1 MRENDTTDARAGD
14 SDARAGDS
22 PEPGGASPRRRQF
35 LKGMA
40 IPPTVAALAGC
51 ARFGVGRDDSD
62 AIVEDLEPG
71 DVTGFPGAI
80 RFGDRYAMEVSR
92 GADGTRVLS
101 GRFHHEDRV
110 LEFADDGAGNAV
122 TSYLVDGDGYVVTA
136 GECVEYPE
144 VAAALDSV
152 AEFDPEN
159 ASTATGTPEVTVTGK
174 TTIDGRETLVFEPA
188 QGAPADTGQRVTYYA
203 DVETRYLRRI
213 EAGSVTVDYHAWT
226 EVEPI
231 EAPAS
236 DCRQAG
242 EASIEE
248 SNR

>member
-1 MRENDTTDARAGD
+1 MRENDTTDARAV
-14 SDARAGDS
+14 DS
-22 PEPGGASPRRRQF
+22 PETGVASPRRRQL

-51 ARFGVGRDDSD
+51 ARFGVGRDGSD

-92 GADGTRVLS
+92 GADGTKVLS
-101 GRFHHEDRV
+101 GRFHHADRV
-110 LEFADDGAGNAV
+110 LEFADDGEGNAV
-122 TSYLVDGDGYVVTA
+122 TSYVVDGDGYVVTA
-136 GECVEYPE
+136 GECIEYPD

-152 AEFDPEN
+152 AGFDRGN
-159 ASTATGTPEVTVTGK
+159 ASTATSTPEVTVTGK

-188 QGAPADTGQRVTYYA
+188 QGAPADTDQRATYYA

-213 EAGSVTVDYHAWT
+213 EAGSVTVDYYAWT
-226 EVEPI
+226 EAEPI
-231 EAPAS
+231 EAPAG
-236 DCRQAG
+236 DCRQAT

-248 SNR
+248 SKR